1 MVDDFQMRA
10 FDAELLLE
18 LYLELEMGLRLG

>member
-1 MVDDFQMRA
+1 VVDDFQMRA